1 MPAAAVTP
9 APIAYIKVVA
19 VKAFVV
25 EFVLHTDSATII
37 LVCTM
42 PYVCKRI
49 TGGVL
54 ICNIY
59 CIFIAYSSYRNLLQ
73 CSLSGVV
80 VGRYNYFEQIRV
92 LKAGSK
98 CLNILCMG

>member
-19 VKAFVV
+19 VKTFVV
-25 EFVLHTDSATII
+25 ELVLHTGSITII
-37 LVCTM
+37 VVCTI

-54 ICNIY
+54 ICINTCIY
-59 CIFIAYSSYRNLLQ
+59 MYSSYLNLLQ
-73 CSLSGVV
+73 CSSLRAV

-98 CLNILCMG
+98 CLNILCME